1 MVATQLVRFFD
12 TLKRDSEMHFGLLLN
27 DNSILCLCCGGIL
40 EEEDYQIVERYN
52 DIFHADI
59 ALKKYFDL
67 I

>member
-12 TLKRDSEMHFGLLLN
+12 TLERDSEIHFGILLN

-40 EEEDYQIVERYN
+40 EEEDYQIVERYD
-52 DIFHADI
+52 DIILADI

>member
-12 TLKRDSEMHFGLLLN
+12 TLERDSEIHFGLLLN

-40 EEEDYQIVERYN
+40 EEEDYQIVERY
-52 DIFHADI
+52 DGIIHADI
-59 ALKKYFDL
+59 ALKEYFDL

>member
-12 TLKRDSEMHFGLLLN
+12 TLERDSEIHFGLLLN

-40 EEEDYQIVERYN
+40 EEEDYQIVERY
-52 DIFHADI
+52 DSISHADI
-59 ALKKYFDL
+59 ALKEYFDL